1 MKILLSSH
9 RPLESDDPRGA
20 EKSFSIIIKY
30 LRQFHDVD
38 VVSWQYY
45 DMDNVKKYD
54 LVLTYATAAPKTAT
68 YCIKHNVPY
77 ILLIRWFRLIQPL
90 PPGNLMRRD
99 IDHNF
104 VERHRYIFDNAKS
117 IITNNKNAVKI
128 IKRYY
133 GVNAKYSYVPIE
145 GEIKGQG
152 NKQGKLLLITPNKAV
167 GEIAFIDV
175 LSEVMPKEKL
185 LIVNKGDAIFV
196 GDNIE
201 TIGYVENMDKI
212 WQQAKILLYPLYHN
226 DVCGT
231 SRVAI
236 EAMQYGIPVI
246 ANRRSGI
253 CEKGIIPVSYNAPIF
268 EWTNMIESINKN
280 YKKYVKQMHY
290 NFENYNTKKQLE
302 IIRKE
307 IEK

>member
-9 RPLESDDPRGA
+9 RPLKSEDPRGA
-20 EKSFSIIIKY
+20 EKSFSIIIEY

-38 VVSWQYY
+38 VISWQYY

-77 ILLIRWFRLIQPL
+77 ILMIRWFRLIQPL
-90 PPGNLMRRD
+90 PPGNLMARD
-99 IDHNF
+99 IDHAF
-104 VERHRYIFDNAKS
+104 VNRHQYIFDNAKAV
-117 IITNNKNAVKI
+117 ITNNKNSVQI

-133 GVNAKYSYVPIE
+133 GIDAKYSYVPIE
-145 GEIKGQG
+145 GEIKGNG

-167 GEIAFIDV
+167 GEIEFIDI
-175 LSEVMPKEKL
+175 LSGVMPKERL
-185 LIVNKGDAIFV
+185 LIVNAGETIF
-196 GDNIE
+196 GGGNIE
-201 TIGYVENMDKI
+201 TIGYVESMDEI
-212 WQQAKILLYPLYHN
+212 WKQAKILLYPLYHN

-246 ANRRSGI
+246 ANQRSGI
-253 CEKGIIPVSYNAPIF
+253 CEKGIIPVSYSAPIF
-268 EWTNMIESINKN
+268 EWVGKINSINK
-280 YKKYVKQMHY
+280 YYSKYVKQMHEV
-290 NFENYNTKKQLE
+290 FESYDSQKQLE